1 MKAMLA
7 PAPREAPKRTS
18 PASRQP
24 GVLSLERGRLPL
36 TVLAALV
43 ALLGAVDA
51 RANRNQLEVST
62 APVSLR
68 GEVVETGC
76 FVIGDRHGEKHRQ
89 CAIACARAGQDLG
102 ILDAQT
108 GILYVEIRNQEEGPV
123 PSLLIDHV
131 ARQVEVRGQILAAG
145 GVQGVAINRVRA
157 LD

>member
-1 MKAMLA
+1 
-7 PAPREAPKRTS
+7 
-18 PASRQP
+18 
-24 GVLSLERGRLPL
+24 
-36 TVLAALV
+36 LAALV